1 MSAGLREEARVRR
14 VRRDEWGGE
23 MECVW
28 RLWGSDRSAGYVDFQ
43 HEGETVE
50 EAECTLE
57 RLVGNR
63 VWSIRGTW
71 LEHSHRWKYCA
82 GGQGRR

>member
-1 MSAGLREEARVRR
+1 MSAGLRGEARVRR

-28 RLWGSDRSAGYVDFQ
+28 RLRAVVGQLANLLSA
-43 HEGETVE
+43 VE
-50 EAECTLE
+50 QAKCTLE

-63 VWSIRGTW
+63 VWSIQETW
-71 LEHSHRWKYCA
+71 PEHNRM
-82 GGQGRR
+82 